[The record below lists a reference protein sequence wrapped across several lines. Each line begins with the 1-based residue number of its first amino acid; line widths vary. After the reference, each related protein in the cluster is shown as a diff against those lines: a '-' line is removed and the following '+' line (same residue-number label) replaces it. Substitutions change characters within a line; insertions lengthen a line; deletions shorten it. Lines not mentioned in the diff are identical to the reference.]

1 MGVVQLTTVTAIN
14 MMGSGI
20 ILLPATLAE
29 IGTVSIFAWILA
41 SIGATILAYAFAKC
55 GMYSKK
61 VGGMGG
67 YAEYRFGRLGNFLS
81 NYTYAIS
88 LIIANVA
95 IATGVVSYG
104 SYVFGFDLSPME
116 VCLATIS
123 TLAIAASISLVGPKK
138 FGKFTS
144 LGMICILLP
153 VIGLLLCGWYFF
165 SPDIY
170 VAAWNP
176 HDMPFY
182 LTMRDSIAVILWA
195 FLGLETACANSDT
208 VENPEKNVPV
218 AVLAG
223 TMIAGVCY
231 MTSTAIIGGL
241 VPHTELVSA
250 GAPFGLAYAAMF
262 GNTVGHM
269 VSAMLVVSC
278 FVSLTAWQFT
288 ISEVVREAAT
298 IGHFPSY
305 LRKVNRFYAP
315 YMAIGTLVCIQSLLT
330 LSTIS
335 PSLLKQFN
343 VLINLAVMVNLIPYL
358 LAMAAVPD
366 LQKAE
371 GISAAKAN
379 LPNMA
384 AIIGGVYSVYAV
396 YGCGWDIILYGT
408 LVTVFGIMIYMLKTA
423 RLSPAGFQTYPPKN
437 NVSTSSLRKE
447 VFLLR
452 DTHDKTPLE
461 RGAFIS
467 YKPRFLFPYLHH
479 MFLPILQEDCPIFPF
494 PAFFPIIFQIEE
506 RGEINRFPDLQVSL
520 FKNEAYCLCKIHAVF
535 RFTTAGKRLLLIDDP
550 HFFYFFL
557 KGMIFLHHGRAART
571 DFFFFCFTENPF
583 QNIRLFSAGRLVRY
597 FLRHYIAFSAGINT
611 DGQEIYRM
619 ENGRIA
625 SVLFKNLSCHPF

>member
-1 MGVVQLTTVTAIN
+1 MRFRTNIFPRSEHVSEIGTRKKGTTLSESRKMGVVQLTTVTAIN

-116 VCLATIS
+116 VCLATIG
-123 TLAIAASISLVGPKK
+123 TLVIAASISLVGPKK

-144 LGMICILLP
+144 LGMTCILLP
-153 VIGLLLCGWYFF
+153 IIGLLLCGWYFF
-165 SPDIY
+165 TPDTY

-208 VENPEKNVPV
+208 VENPEKNVPI

-371 GISAAKAN
+371 GISAAKAK

-423 RLSPAGFQTYPPKN
+423 RLSPAGFQTYPPK
-437 NVSTSSLRKE
+437 K
-447 VFLLR
+447 
-452 DTHDKTPLE
+452 
-461 RGAFIS
+461 
-467 YKPRFLFPYLHH
+467 
-479 MFLPILQEDCPIFPF
+479 
-494 PAFFPIIFQIEE
+494 
-506 RGEINRFPDLQVSL
+506 
-520 FKNEAYCLCKIHAVF
+520 
-535 RFTTAGKRLLLIDDP
+535 
-550 HFFYFFL
+550 
-557 KGMIFLHHGRAART
+557 
-571 DFFFFCFTENPF
+571 
-583 QNIRLFSAGRLVRY
+583 
-597 FLRHYIAFSAGINT
+597 
-611 DGQEIYRM
+611 
-619 ENGRIA
+619 
-625 SVLFKNLSCHPF
+625 